1 MVAETRF
8 LVIQRSLDFCVW
20 LMAHTQKYPKSLRFS
35 LAVRTE
41 SRALELVELAVVA
54 NHRREKLDFLARADE
69 ALASLRVLV
78 RLGHAMR
85 VLATNSYEF
94 ACREMDE
101 IGRLLGGWIRQQ
113 SRSLAKRG

>member
-1 MVAETRF
+1 LAEPQF

-20 LMAHTQKYPKSLRFS
+20 LMSHTQKYPKSLRFS

-41 SRALELVELAVVA
+41 DRALELVELAVVA
-54 NHRREKLDFLARADE
+54 NHRRDKLVLLARADE

-78 RLGHAMR
+78 RLGNAMR
-85 VLATNSYEF
+85 VLPVNSYEF

-113 SRSLAKRG
+113 SRPPSKRG